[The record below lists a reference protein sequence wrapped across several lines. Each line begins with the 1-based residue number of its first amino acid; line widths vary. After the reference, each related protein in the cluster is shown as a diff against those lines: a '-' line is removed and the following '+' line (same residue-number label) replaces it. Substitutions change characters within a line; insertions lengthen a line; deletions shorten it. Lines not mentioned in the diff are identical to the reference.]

1 MEYIQK
7 SKIKKFINSKGY
19 RLRPDALDGIN
30 RTVEDV
36 ITSMLNNVEQDGMK
50 TLLPQHT
57 KVSNTIEKTSNKS
70 PYVNIKP
77 EFVKFAKSVQDY
89 CHEQAVILS
98 RKI

>member
-7 SKIKKFINSKGY
+7 SKVKKFINSKGFS
-19 RLRPDALDGIN
+19 LRPDALDGIN
-30 RTVEDV
+30 RTIEKV
-36 ITSMLNNVEQDGMK
+36 ISSMLDNVEQDGMK

-57 KVSNTIEKTSNKS
+57 QVRNTVKETSNKS

-77 EFVKFAKSVQDY
+77 EFVKFARSVQDY

-98 RKI
+98 RKV

>member
-7 SKIKKFINSKGY
+7 SKVKKFINSKGF

-30 RTVEDV
+30 RTVEKV
-36 ITSMLNNVEQDGMK
+36 ISSMLDNVEQDGMK

-57 KVSNTIEKTSNKS
+57 NLPNQNAVKVVPK

-77 EFVKFAKSVQDY
+77 EFVKFARSVQDY

-98 RKI
+98 RKV